1 MIYTNLRFS
10 QRSASVITDDG
21 VSFLSNDN
29 RWTPGCHLEYPTNE
43 SGPRSIVE
51 SLVSN
56 MEAYP
61 SVVSFRHAA
70 RIEKSLEIPLDA
82 EVRPLAACA
91 ILHPGAHP
99 QVRS

>member
-1 MIYTNLRFS
+1 MEFL
-10 QRSASVITDDG
+10 
-21 VSFLSNDN
+21 FLSNDN